1 MAHFKGLFKGIK
13 LALVHFSYKP
23 LLPSQIRPKAFRK
36 GRLSLHFD
44 TNNTA
49 LEIHIRNVYYKYKFM
64 ECCLYLRFG
73 CSARR
78 S

>member
-49 LEIHIRNVYYKYKFM
+49 LEIHIRNVTFS
-64 ECCLYLRFG
+64 LSILHTTV
-73 CSARR
+73 
-78 S
+78 